1 MERIFKDFRTIQRY
15 RSGPLG
21 FCIQQ
26 LAERLCEQ
34 GYTREQAHK
43 HLYTADDFARWLQ
56 RRGIAPRDA
65 TIDHARQYLDLDHRW
80 KKHGDWTALK
90 RLFEMLAKHGLISPA
105 GVRQTQV
112 EVVVQQFGNFLNE
125 QRALAHRTINNRQT
139 IVTAFLAQ
147 KFGQRFPRFSSIEAK
162 DLIAFV
168 QKEAVRRRNSIKSVE
183 TALRSF
189 TRYLLFVGLVNQDL
203 SIAIPSAP
211 NRRFTSI
218 PRHLT
223 ADQVG
228 RVLASCNRQTRTGR
242 RDYAILLLLARLGLR
257 AAEVE
262 ALKLDDIDWTT
273 GTLTVHGKGGRVRQ
287 MPLLHD
293 VGKAISV
300 YLRKDRLSSPDRSLF
315 QRIGAPRHGLG
326 RTVVG
331 SVVRFALERSGVQ
344 STTRGSHQFRH
355 TIGNQMLAK
364 GASLEEIGEVLRHE
378 SPDTTFIYTKVDL
391 GALRPLARHWPGGVR

>member
-1 MERIFKDFRTIQRY
+1 MERFFKDSRTIQRY
-15 RSGPLG
+15 RSSPFGSY
-21 FCIQQ
+21 I
-26 LAERLCEQ
+26 ERLADWLYEQ
-34 GYTREQAHK
+34 GYCRDQALR
-43 HLYTADDFARWLQ
+43 HLLTVEEFGRWL
-56 RRGIAPRDA
+56 RRWHIPLRDV
-65 TIDHARQYLDLDHRW
+65 TFSRARRYVRLRRRRKGFGALL
-80 KKHGDWTALK
+80 ALK
-90 RLFEMLAKHGLISPA
+90 RLFEMLAQEGRISSMNAPKSRA
-105 GVRQTQV
+105 
-112 EVVVQQFGNFLNE
+112 ELVVQKFGNFLSGE
-125 QRALAHRTINNRQT
+125 RALASRTIKNRKT
-139 IVTAFLAQ
+139 VVTTFLAQ
-147 KFGQRFPRFSSIEAK
+147 RFGQRSFQFSNITPR

-168 QKEAVRRRNSIKSVE
+168 QKEAVRRRNSIKTVE

-189 TRYLLFVGLVNQDL
+189 MRYLLFSGLVKQDL
-203 SIAIPSAP
+203 STAIPSAP

-223 ADQVG
+223 ADQVS

-257 AAEVE
+257 AGEVE

-273 GTLTVHGKGGRVRQ
+273 GTLTVHGKGGKVCQ
-287 MPLLHD
+287 MPMLHD

-364 GASLEEIGEVLRHE
+364 GASLAEIGEVLRHE

-391 GALRPLARHWPGGVR
+391 GALRPLARHWPGGAR